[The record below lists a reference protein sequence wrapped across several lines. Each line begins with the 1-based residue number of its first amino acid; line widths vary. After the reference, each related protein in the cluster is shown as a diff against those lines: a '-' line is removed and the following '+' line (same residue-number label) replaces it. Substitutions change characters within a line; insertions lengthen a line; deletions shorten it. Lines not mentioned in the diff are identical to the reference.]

1 MKQYLANL
9 KGDPVIWMISLLFVL
24 TSVVCVFSFIPIMVK
39 TDGGSPLK
47 YLFKHVIFIVMGGI
61 AALYISRKDPK
72 YIAKLSR
79 IGFWVGIGLLLFTF
93 FFGVEVNNASRWV
106 RIPIIGLTFQSS
118 DFAKVA
124 LVIFVAKQMVNKKDL
139 MDSWQQGFWPV
150 VLPILATCAL
160 IAKDNFSTAF
170 ILFGISLVLLF
181 VGRVPFGK
189 IGAMIGGGLG
199 VFAIAVGIQL
209 AFPELNLLP
218 RLDTWLHRLGLLAGE
233 DTSVVANAQ
242 ALSAELAIH
251 NSHFTGVGIGDGQL
265 KHFLSQAYADFFY
278 ASFVEEFGMI
288 MAMLIILLY
297 LILLYRIIRIGLK
310 ATKLFETYVCIGI
323 GTLLLSQ
330 AAINMLVCVGIF
342 PVTGQNMPLLSLGGS
357 AMFMTCVAIG
367 IIQSIAG
374 KQGKLVETKNVNSP
388 LDEN

>member
-1 MKQYLANL
+1 MKQYLAKL

-24 TSVVCVFSFIPIMVK
+24 TSIVCVFSFIPIMVK
-39 TDGGSPLK
+39 TDGGSPIK
-47 YLFKHVIFIVMGGI
+47 YLAKHVIFIVMGGL
-61 AALYISRKDPK
+61 AALYISKKDPK
-72 YIAKLSR
+72 YIAKLSKV
-79 IGFWVGIGLLLFTF
+79 GFWIAIALLVFTF
-93 FFGVEVNNASRWV
+93 FFGVSVNNASRWV

-124 LVIFVAKQMVNKKDL
+124 LVIYVAKQMVNKKDL
-139 MDSWQQGFWPV
+139 MHSWKQGFWPV
-150 VLPILATCAL
+150 VLPILVTCAL

-189 IGAMIGGGLG
+189 IAALIGGGVGFFALVLG
-199 VFAIAVGIQL
+199 LHFAAPQ
-209 AFPELNLLP
+209 LNLLP
-218 RLDTWLHRLGLLAGE
+218 RANTWLNRISLATGE
-233 DTSVVANAQ
+233 NTEVVANAQ

-251 NSHFTGVGIGDGQL
+251 NSHFTGVGVGDGQL

-278 ASFVEEFGMI
+278 ASFVEEFGMLF
-288 MAMLIILLY
+288 AMLMILLY

-310 ATKLFETYVCIGI
+310 SDKLFETYTCIGI

-330 AAINMLVCVGIF
+330 ASINMLVCVGIF

-374 KQGKLVETKNVNSP
+374 KQDKLTSSSKTNTVGNE
-388 LDEN
+388 D